1 MMNLNETLTESL
13 ESLRRNRTR
22 SGLTMLGII
31 WGLVTVVLLLSY
43 GKALGGAVMEGFL
56 GFGNNVIMVYG
67 GQTSMQAGGQR
78 SGQKVKLVEGDMEAV
93 RDSIPFLS
101 AVSRESD
108 DGFGVKYGPKLVT
121 IQSKAID
128 LPYAGMRNLT
138 VDQGRYF
145 EPADIT
151 DHRQVVIFGAH
162 ASQKLFNGYPPVGE
176 VVQIEGQP
184 FTVIGVL
191 HDKVQDSSNNGPDN
205 ENIFIPFDT
214 MRTLRQQRDPQMI
227 VFQPSTA
234 ALHLRALQ
242 AVRTVLAQRHHFDPR
257 DEKALSSWD
266 TIEDGKQI
274 AAFSI
279 ALQAVRTVLAQRH
292 HFDPRDEKALSSWDT
307 IEDGKQIAAFSI
319 ALQVMLGL
327 IGAMTLAVGG
337 VGVMNIMLVSVTER
351 TREIGLMKALGARS
365 RDILAQFLLESFVLT
380 FLAGVAG
387 MVVALVVTYLV
398 PPMPLFSEMYKT
410 ANHDGDIIL
419 RASVST
425 MVASFAILAVVGIVS
440 GLLPAMRAA
449 KMDPVTALHHE

>member
-1 MMNLNETLTESL
+1 MMNLSETFTESV
-13 ESLRRNRTR
+13 ESLRRNRVR
-22 SGLTMLGII
+22 SGLTMLGIL

-43 GKALGGAVMEGFL
+43 GRALGGAVMEGFL

-78 SGQKVKLVEGDMEAV
+78 SGQKVKLVDGDMEAV

-101 AVSRESD
+101 AVSRETD
-108 DGFGVKYGPKLVT
+108 DSFGVKYGPKLVT

-128 LPYAGMRNLT
+128 LPYAGMRSLNI
-138 VDQGRYF
+138 DQGRYF
-145 EPADIT
+145 EPADIA
-151 DHRQVVIFGAH
+151 DHRQVVIFGPH
-162 ASQKLFNGYPPVGE
+162 AAQKLFNGYPPVGE

-191 HDKVQDSSNNGPDN
+191 RDKVQDSSNNGPDN
-205 ENIFIPFDT
+205 ENIFIPFDA
-214 MRTLRQQRDPQMI
+214 MRTLRNQRDPDSI

-257 DEKALSSWD
+257 DEKALSAWD
-266 TIEDGKQI
+266 TIEDGK
-274 AAFSI
+274 AMTAFS
-279 ALQAVRTVLAQRH
+279 V
-292 HFDPRDEKALSSWDT
+292 
-307 IEDGKQIAAFSI
+307 
-319 ALQVMLGL
+319 ALQVLLGL

-380 FLAGVAG
+380 FFAGLAGMAVAI
-387 MVVALVVTYLV
+387 VVTYLV
-398 PPMPLFSEMYKT
+398 PPMPLFSAMYKT

-419 RASVST
+419 RASGGTMIVSF
-425 MVASFAILAVVGIVS
+425 MILAVVGIVS

-449 KMDPVTALHHE
+449 KMDPVTALRHE